1 MPKRGDFEHEYDN
14 DAELIL
20 AEMEFNEDDNEEII
34 EMKHKILEI
43 YNARL
48 DQRIRRK
55 KMVIEHDLLDFQT
68 IIRKEKQ
75 LNKDEKVIYNLMK
88 PFARFSTKEQ
98 HENLCQSLIGEKKLM
113 KRI

>member
-55 KMVIEHDLLDFQT
+55 KMVIEHGLLDF
-68 IIRKEKQ
+68 
-75 LNKDEKVIYNLMK
+75 
-88 PFARFSTKEQ
+88 
-98 HENLCQSLIGEKKLM
+98 
-113 KRI
+113 

>member
-48 DQRIRRK
+48 DQRIRRTK
-55 KMVIEHDLLDFQT
+55 IVIEHDLIDIQKV
-68 IIRKEKQ
+68 IRKQK
-75 LNKDEKVIYNLMK
+75 
-88 PFARFSTKEQ
+88 
-98 HENLCQSLIGEKKLM
+98 
-113 KRI
+113 